1 MKRKTSVSLLKNLDT
16 MAVRLTNYPRLT
28 QKKFKRRNLALTIEN
43 RTNSFT
49 FIVKDNGQ
57 VLEIKTL
64 DGEITNEVA
73 LAKLFV
79 PQSLLS
85 KANGAHIYSYAYR
98 SGLLFLQ
105 DFESEAVKSIVMAAT
120 VPKQKLKNLTDPVV
134 IILKDHSFDELK
146 VENKSTC
153 QFWLPRREGLLIV
166 LNCSN
171 YDAVTQ

>member
-16 MAVRLTNYPRLT
+16 MAVRLANHPRLA

-49 FIVKDNGQ
+49 FIVKDKGQ
-57 VLEIKTL
+57 VLEIETA
-64 DGEITNEVA
+64 DGETTSQVS

-79 PQSLLS
+79 PRSLLS
-85 KANGAHIYSYAYR
+85 RAHDIHIYSYAYR

-105 DFESEAVKSIVMAAT
+105 DFESEAVQSIVMAAT
-120 VPKQKLKNLTDPVV
+120 VPKQKLRNLTDPVV
-134 IILKDHSFDELK
+134 IILKDQSFNGLK
-146 VENKSTC
+146 VGNKSTC

-166 LNCSN
+166 LNCSY
-171 YDAVTQ
+171 YDAVMQ

>member
-1 MKRKTSVSLLKNLDT
+1 MKKKTSVSLLKNLDT
-16 MAVRLTNYPRLT
+16 VAVRLANQTRLI

-49 FIVKDNGQ
+49 FIAKDKGQ
-57 VLEIKTL
+57 VLEIETL
-64 DGEITNEVA
+64 DGEVTNPVS

-79 PQSLLS
+79 PQSLLL

-105 DFESEAVKSIVMAAT
+105 DFESEAVQSIVMAAT
-120 VPKQKLKNLTDPVV
+120 APKQKLTNLADPVV
-134 IILKDHSFDELK
+134 IILKDQSVNELK

-153 QFWLPRREGLLIV
+153 QFWLPRKEGLLIV
-166 LNCSN
+166 LNYSG
-171 YDAVTQ
+171 YDAAMK